1 MYLRVDERTD
11 VLLSLQQC
19 DLSVRLARRSQ
30 GNWKWAILALHN
42 ALQGAL
48 VCHLSGSAQLGALT
62 ERSISDWLSW
72 YGGDRT
78 LKPPREWLA
87 DTKELFSRLSAAD
100 KRYEAAGPIIRV
112 TDAQAAAFDRLHALR
127 NDFQHFTP
135 KGWSL
140 EIAGLPEIFLNVLDV
155 ISAIADALYAFR
167 HMEAEERGE
176 LTRRIHRICA
186 RLHARA
192 EPKQDF

>member
-87 DTKELFSRLSAAD
+87 DTKELFGRLSASG

-112 TDAQAAAFDRLHALR
+112 TGAQTEAFDRLHALR

-140 EIAGLPEIFLNVLDV
+140 EITGLAETFSQVLDV
-155 ISAIADALYAFR
+155 IEGIANADYAFR
-167 HMEAEERGE
+167 HMEASERSA
-176 LTRRIHRICA
+176 LNRLIQRTRA
-186 RLHARA
+186 RLC
-192 EPKQDF
+192 PKPTAGPE